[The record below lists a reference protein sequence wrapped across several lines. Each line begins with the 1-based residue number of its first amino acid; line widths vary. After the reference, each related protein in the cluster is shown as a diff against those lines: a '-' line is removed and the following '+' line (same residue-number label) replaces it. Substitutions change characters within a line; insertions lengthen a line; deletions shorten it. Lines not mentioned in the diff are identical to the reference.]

1 MRGQAKTPHKRISK
15 DEGKRYEKSTAD
27 CVSSWRIDGL
37 CASGYAYPDGNLH
50 NFTANIHTKN
60 GIHPVPASPMPTQP
74 IILMITPDPIQVE
87 RWREYQTALEKSL
100 LSHLPPKEVLCEWE
114 ILSQVDHKVYVWAV
128 CKSGIESSSTPVVI
142 HLETDGSILSV
153 EVPEPGLSDYP
164 KLFPTDVQEKFT
176 YYRYGRAK
184 EMSDHIDW
192 RWTHIDE
199 PPLIVLS
206 ATPTP

>member
-1 MRGQAKTPHKRISK
+1 MKKALLIVFLFGVLTACTPAVTPIPMATFTISPPT
-15 DEGKRYEKSTAD
+15 STPKME
-27 CVSSWRIDGL
+27 S
-37 CASGYAYPDGNLH
+37 
-50 NFTANIHTKN
+50 T
-60 GIHPVPASPMPTQP
+60 PVPASPMPTQP
-74 IILMITPDPIQVE
+74 IILMITPDLIQVE
-87 RWREYQTALEKSL
+87 RWREYQTALAKSL